1 MAETSDRSARRAM
14 TGRGVAVVVDDE
26 PEISAILAEY
36 LTLAGF
42 DVRQAANGLEALLC
56 VKRERPRLVLLDL
69 HMPRLGGL
77 DALKRIRAFD
87 PTIKVVVVTGDPDPE
102 LERQALALGAAMV
115 LLKPMNPLDLGA
127 VLGVVGPREAPSPR
141 PAAPPSPPQPPV
153 IPRAAAGDILIVDD
167 EPEVRAMLEEFLA
180 RQGHR
185 ARSVGDAVAALRVIG
200 QEPPD
205 VVLLDIEMPG
215 LSGVEAL
222 PGIRAVAPDTR
233 VIMVSG
239 TANVETSK
247 RSLAQGAFDYI
258 VKPIDLAK
266 LAQSVKTA
274 VAMKRAGV

>member
-1 MAETSDRSARRAM
+1 MAEA
-14 TGRGVAVVVDDE
+14 RGVALVVDDE
-26 PEISAILAEY
+26 PEISAILAEF

-87 PTIKVVVVTGDPDPE
+87 PSVKVVVVTGNPDPE

-115 LLKPMNPLDLGA
+115 LLKPMNPLDLAA
-127 VLGVVGPREAPSPR
+127 VLGVVGSRDAPSPR
-141 PAAPPSPPQPPV
+141 PAAPPSPPEPV
-153 IPRAAAGDILIVDD
+153 MQRAAAGDILIVDD

-222 PGIRAVAPDTR
+222 PGIRAIAPDTR
-233 VIMVSG
+233 VIIVSG

-274 VAMKRAGV
+274 VTMKRAGV